1 MKKLKFLTILILPAL
16 LTFAFKCNTSDSSD
30 DSGIY
35 KGRLYTDN
43 QLKTPQGASVFS
55 QRAINAELLPL
66 IDAGIKRLNQIAS
79 AAPTAKANDFRAV
92 SISALVKTVCIAA
105 NPNFS
110 NFGFFIVSSTS
121 VIREN
126 SL

>member
-1 MKKLKFLTILILPAL
+1 M
-16 LTFAFKCNTSDSSD
+16 
-30 DSGIY
+30 
-35 KGRLYTDN
+35 
-43 QLKTPQGASVFS
+43 FS

-79 AAPTAKANDFRAV
+79 AAPTANANDFRAV
-92 SISALVKTVCIAA
+92 SMSVLVKTVCIAA